1 MRSPKAAYIRLLAW
15 IYVSLLSIV
24 PGARAS
30 LSAADDPL
38 GPAIE
43 AARKT
48 RDEKQLQD
56 LKTQLEQNIAQNSNN
71 ASMYFDS
78 SESPGISRGRL

>member
-1 MRSPKAAYIRLLAW
+1 MHSPKTAYICLLAW

-30 LSAADDPL
+30 VSAADDPL
-38 GPAIE
+38 GPATE

-48 RDEKQLQD
+48 RDEKQVD
-56 LKTQLEQNIAQNSNN
+56 EGTS
-71 ASMYFDS
+71 
-78 SESPGISRGRL
+78 